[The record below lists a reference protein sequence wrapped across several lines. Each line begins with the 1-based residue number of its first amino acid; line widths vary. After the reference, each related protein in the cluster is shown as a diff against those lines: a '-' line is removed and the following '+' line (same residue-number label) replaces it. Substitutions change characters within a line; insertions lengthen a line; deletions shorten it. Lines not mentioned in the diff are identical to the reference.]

1 MEALLLLGILACP
14 LGMLAMMGGMI
25 WMSRRDGGEKAER
38 ASTPTNEAREVTH
51 A

>member
-25 WMSRRDGGEKAER
+25 WMSRRDGAEKAEG
-38 ASTPTNEAREVTH
+38 ASTRPPDAREVTH